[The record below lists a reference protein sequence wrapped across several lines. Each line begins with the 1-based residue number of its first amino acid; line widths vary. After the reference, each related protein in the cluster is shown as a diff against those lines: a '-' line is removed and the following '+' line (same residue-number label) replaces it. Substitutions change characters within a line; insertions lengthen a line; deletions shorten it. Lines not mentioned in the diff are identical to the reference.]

1 MWSDEAIRASRV
13 QLNDPLKSDVLW
25 MLDMVSLKNSNG
37 SFGTILLENLFAKK
51 YLIKDRRVSDKEY
64 SYTSVDEIINDGWVL
79 D

>member
-13 QLNDPLKSDVLW
+13 QLSDPLKSDVLW
-25 MLDMVSLKNSNG
+25 MLDTVSLKNSNG